1 MNIKPGTQIGN
12 FRIVELIGRGG
23 MAEVYKAQHIELGIF
38 VSIKLIRVERFP
50 PEIMPG
56 VVERFRN
63 EARKMAQLSH
73 PNIVKVTDY
82 GSINETR
89 YLFMDYLPGGTL
101 KRYLGKPMPY
111 QQAARLLSPIADAL
125 AYAHSEGVIH
135 RDVKPSNILLDKN
148 NRLLLSDF
156 GVAKVLDNEAA
167 RGLTATGATIG
178 TPDYMAPEQAMG
190 GRIDR
195 RVDIYSLGVIL
206 YELVTGRKPFTADTP
221 MDVAIKHA
229 RDPLPPPSN
238 YVPGLP
244 QDVERVLNKA
254 LAKKPEDRFQSME
267 EFLNELMR
275 LGNLPNIMVD
285 DKKDETG
292 NKDGQADDR
301 VILDD
306 GRQNPAGNLV
316 FKKIL
321 SPETIPGGIA
331 LITLGW
337 TLVNSL
343 GWFIL
348 SNLLPYPIEGMIRFA
363 LSGLITGYAIL
374 GNKKEKNG
382 SILNIA
388 IVWAAGYL
396 LTYLVNSMG
405 ITGISNENAEL
416 LLFTACGFLSALNL
430 KNNMSLDSG
439 QVLLITLAWGLADY
453 ISYGFF
459 HVGKQVLGSE
469 VSTTLFWVIFGF
481 IGGAGTL
488 LAVRRPTTDLNPK
501 QKIKMGSN
509 TMSILLITLGWTIIN
524 SLGWTIFS
532 SILPY
537 PLEGLLRFALSGL
550 VTGYAL
556 FRNFQQDKGLV
567 LKFSLIWA
575 GGYLLVYLLNQM
587 GIGSQ
592 NVELVVF
599 SACGLLSALAIKTR
613 LGLNSNQIVFIT
625 LAWGMADFISY
636 IVFQAVTLRS
646 GSQSAATIF
655 WIIFG
660 LIGGAGMVFSIKDK
674 LQLEQKRKV
683 HS

>member
-178 TPDYMAPEQAMG
+178 TPDYMAPEQAKG

-206 YELVTGRKPFTADTP
+206 YELVTGRKPFTAKTP
-221 MDVAIKHA
+221 MEVAIKHA
-229 RDPLPPPSN
+229 RDPLPPPSS
-238 YVPGLP
+238 YVSGLP
-244 QDVERVLNKA
+244 QDVEQVLNKA

-275 LGNLPNIMVD
+275 LGNLTNKTVD
-285 DKKDETG
+285 DKVDETDYK
-292 NKDGQADDR
+292 NHQTDHRDIPSEELIHFRNATVR
-301 VILDD
+301 
-306 GRQNPAGNLV
+306 
-316 FKKIL
+316 KIF
-321 SPETIPGGIA
+321 SPETMLGRIV

-337 TLVNSL
+337 ALVNSV
-343 GWFIL
+343 GWSIF
-348 SNLLPYPIEGMIRFA
+348 SYLLPYPLEGMIRFV
-363 LSGLITGYAIL
+363 LSGLITAFAVL
-374 GNKKEKNG
+374 GNKRQNKESVIKIG
-382 SILNIA
+382 ILWS
-388 IVWAAGYL
+388 VGYL
-396 LTYLVNSMG
+396 LTYLINSIG
-405 ITGISNENAEL
+405 TAGISYENVEL
-416 LLFTACGFLSALNL
+416 LVFTACGWISALIM
-430 KNNMSLDSG
+430 KNNMPLDNR
-439 QVLLITLAWGLADY
+439 QVMLITLAWGLADY

-459 HVGKQVLGSE
+459 RLGTQLASDGF
-469 VSTTLFWVIFGF
+469 SATLFWVIFGLL
-481 IGGAGTL
+481 GGSGTL
-488 LAVRRPTTDLNPK
+488 FAVRTMTPDSGNIQKVGK
-501 QKIKMGSN
+501 QPDM
-509 TMSILLITLGWTIIN
+509 MSIVLIALGWTLIN
-524 SLGWTIFS
+524 SLGWAIFS

-556 FRNFQQDKGLV
+556 FRNFERDRDLVIKFGLV
-567 LKFSLIWA
+567 WA
-575 GGYLLVYLLNQM
+575 GGYFLVYLLNQL

-599 SACGLLSALAIKTR
+599 STCGLLSALAIKAR
-613 LGLNSNQIVFIT
+613 LGLISSQIVFIT
-625 LAWGMADFISY
+625 LAWGIADFISY
-636 IVFQAVTLRS
+636 IVYQAVKWRT
-646 GSQSAATIF
+646 GSQIAGPIF

-674 LQLEQKRKV
+674 LQLAQYGKE
-683 HS
+683 